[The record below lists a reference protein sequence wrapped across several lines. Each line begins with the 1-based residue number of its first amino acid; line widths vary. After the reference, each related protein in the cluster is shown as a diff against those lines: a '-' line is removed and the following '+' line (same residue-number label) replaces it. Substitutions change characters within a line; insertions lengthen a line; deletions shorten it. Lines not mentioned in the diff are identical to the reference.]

1 MSNGNAHDI
10 HVLNGLAGATLDSAE
25 GYGAAARETE
35 NPGFRDLFERRSFER
50 RKVATELQSTVE
62 GLGGEV
68 NADGSILAKASRAF
82 HDIRHA
88 LLGDELSVVGP
99 VEAAEDGLKARFEA
113 ALEDSAISATTREAI
128 RRAWAAV
135 KDGHD
140 QMRDLKHSLE
150 GQRDASSRLFP
161 Q

>member
-1 MSNGNAHDI
+1 MSHANAHDI
-10 HVLNGLAGATLDSAE
+10 HVLNGLTGAALDSAD
-25 GYGAAARETE
+25 GYGEAAKETD
-35 NPGFRDLFERRSFER
+35 NAGFRDLFERRSFER
-50 RKVATELQSTVE
+50 RRVATQLQAAVR

-68 NADGSILAKASRAF
+68 NAEGSILAKASRAF

-99 VEAAEDGLKARFEA
+99 IEAAEDGLKGRFEA
-113 ALEDSAISATTREAI
+113 ALNDSAISATTRETI
-128 RRAWAAV
+128 RRAYAAV

-140 QMRDLKHSLE
+140 QMRELKHSLE